1 MKLEIGHHHPFEIR
15 KYVYPCERLSG
26 YRILYLSDLHF
37 SRWNHRLA
45 GDIIEG
51 TNRLR
56 PDIILLGG
64 DYADSKKG
72 LYYFKHLMQS
82 ISHHKNIFSI
92 PGNHDRWRLRQVREI
107 VETCNGVWLQN
118 TSAVIRR
125 GALTIRID
133 GNTPTHSCNT
143 STYSCHGPVHYS
155 GHPDLSILCL
165 HRPVN
170 VSKLAHRYH
179 LVFAGHLHGSQ
190 VVLWTTRHGLYPGRL
205 IYKWNRL
212 SVNTGNCLYMISKGM
227 GDTLPLRYNCKKDLI
242 LVEL

>member
-15 KYVYPCERLSG
+15 RYTYPLEKLSG
-26 YRILYLSDLHF
+26 FRILYLSDLHF
-37 SRWNHRLA
+37 SRWNHRLTSH
-45 GDIIEG
+45 IVEE

-82 ISHHKNIFSI
+82 ISHHKHIFSI
-92 PGNHDRWRLRQVREI
+92 PGNHDRWHLQQVREI

-118 TSAVIRR
+118 ASAFVKAGGLTIQIDGSAPVYSAV
-125 GALTIRID
+125 
-133 GNTPTHSCNT
+133 
-143 STYSCHGPVHYS
+143 
-155 GHPDLSILCL
+155 HPDFSILCL
-165 HRPVN
+165 HKPIN
-170 VSKLAHRYH
+170 PENIAHRYH
-179 LVFAGHLHGSQ
+179 LIFAGHLHGSQ
-190 VVLWTTRHGLYPGRL
+190 VVLWTTPRGLYPGRL

-212 SVNTGNCLYMISKGM
+212 SANMKSCLYLISKGL
-227 GDTLPLRYNCKKDLI
+227 GDTLPVRYNCKKDLI